1 MKKAIQFLEITL
13 GLVVL
18 FSFTS
23 TNITPKALE
32 HGETF
37 ALKLENNSIQY
48 VLREHGE
55 TF

>member
-1 MKKAIQFLEITL
+1 MKKTIQFLGVTF

-23 TNITPKALE
+23 TNTTSKALE

-37 ALKLENNSIQY
+37 APNLENNSIQY